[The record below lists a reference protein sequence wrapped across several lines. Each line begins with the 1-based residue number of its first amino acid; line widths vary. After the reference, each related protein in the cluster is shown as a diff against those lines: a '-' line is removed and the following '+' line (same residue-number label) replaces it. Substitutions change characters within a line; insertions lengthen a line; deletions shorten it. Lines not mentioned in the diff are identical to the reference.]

1 MRKDY
6 QLALSDSK
14 LVLQL
19 TDPQNFD
26 LSVFS
31 DQPDDLFAG
40 YSRAD
45 GQSGR
50 IEYPI
55 ENMISLRELLNQIT
69 PGKQEACSLL
79 NSLFSALNLGMKNQP
94 VVLDLDGIFFS
105 FHADALCLVRA
116 PLVMECWMKRQED
129 LDCFIEQLLDHL
141 DCDGFEIS
149 GLLWKARKESKPLE
163 AILADLDSLNQ
174 ASQKRKLFFRKPV
187 IEPFSLKKP
196 VYPDL
201 EGRKQ
206 NMANPPQGQSDLSR
220 SRNDPVSDRPAI
232 TRLQTENQ
240 LPSGKPDEAFS
251 WLPQSGFDQ
260 KPENRPLPEND
271 EQAGKEAICQPDL
284 FGPAGKASDF
294 SLDFQNWTSQDVL
307 NFFETGIPEQGSP
320 DLCEESPAPSP
331 ISESREWEVFRRNTP
346 PSQNSYPSCK
356 LPKEP
361 QAIEPGPNLEKTP
374 QANQADGLERCR
386 SETLPAGADLAG
398 RKSGVSRQTD
408 FERRTS
414 SGSRLEKSLLDLS
427 ASDRKKAL
435 DGYEPTML
443 MESIVEP
450 AFLECQGKR
459 IALEGSDLLAGRGM
473 DCQVR
478 LEGPGV
484 SMHHARLVCQAGRWY
499 IQDLKSTNGTFIGQK
514 QIVRRMRLKEGMT
527 IRFGNLEAVFF
538 EHPVLHS

>member
-307 NFFETGIPEQGSP
+307 NFSKPAFRSKAAPTFSKNHLLHLQSLKAGNGKSFAAILRHPRIHIRPVSCQKRRRRSNPARIWRRLPRQIRLMAWKDAARKPCRQERIWQAEKAGYRARLI
-320 DLCEESPAPSP
+320 LKEEPVQAAGWKKVCWIWLHP
-331 ISESREWEVFRRNTP
+331 I
-346 PSQNSYPSCK
+346 
-356 LPKEP
+356 
-361 QAIEPGPNLEKTP
+361 
-374 QANQADGLERCR
+374 
-386 SETLPAGADLAG
+386 G
-398 RKSGVSRQTD
+398 RKLWMGMSR
-408 FERRTS
+408 R
-414 SGSRLEKSLLDLS
+414 
-427 ASDRKKAL
+427 
-435 DGYEPTML
+435 
-443 MESIVEP
+443 
-450 AFLECQGKR
+450 C
-459 IALEGSDLLAGRGM
+459 
-473 DCQVR
+473 
-478 LEGPGV
+478 
-484 SMHHARLVCQAGRWY
+484 
-499 IQDLKSTNGTFIGQK
+499 
-514 QIVRRMRLKEGMT
+514 
-527 IRFGNLEAVFF
+527 
-538 EHPVLHS
+538 